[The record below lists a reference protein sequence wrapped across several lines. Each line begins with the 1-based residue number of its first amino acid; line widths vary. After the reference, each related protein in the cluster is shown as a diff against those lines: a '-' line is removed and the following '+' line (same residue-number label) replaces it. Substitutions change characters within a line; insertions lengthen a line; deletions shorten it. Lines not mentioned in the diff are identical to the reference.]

1 MKIDIVLGFDYG
13 TKKIGVAVANMITR
27 QASPIHT
34 MKNIISKPD
43 WQGIAKLVA
52 QWDPQLCVVGLPCH
66 GDGEQSRMTAR
77 SRRFGNQLAGRFV
90 LPVVWVNEY
99 LSSYAVETQQYSKK
113 YQDAKG
119 SDAIAAKLI
128 LDTWLSEFRGQ

>member
-1 MKIDIVLGFDYG
+1 MKIDTVLGFDFG
-13 TKKIGVAVANMITR
+13 TKKIGVAVAKIITR

-34 MKNIISKPD
+34 MKNINNKPD
-43 WQGIAKLVA
+43 WQAIAKLIT

-66 GDGEQSRMTAR
+66 GDGEQSIMTTR
-77 SRRFGNQLAGRFV
+77 SKRFGNQLAGRFV

-99 LSSYAVETQQYSKK
+99 LSSYAAGTEQYSKK
-113 YQDAKG
+113 YLDAKG

-128 LDTWLSEFRGQ
+128 LDTWLSEFRE

>member
-1 MKIDIVLGFDYG
+1 
-13 TKKIGVAVANMITR
+13 
-27 QASPIHT
+27 
-34 MKNIISKPD
+34 
-43 WQGIAKLVA
+43 
-52 QWDPQLCVVGLPCH
+52 
-66 GDGEQSRMTAR
+66 MTTR

-128 LDTWLSEFRGQ
+128 LDTWLSEFREQ